1 MIITFEQLQQST
13 GYNKPAEVANLL
25 TRNNIKYLRGKNGRP
40 AEPASVDHRADP
52 WPTLARPDAER
63 GRAGRA
69 AREQSPACRHW
80 PHIARASLLLTR

>member
-40 AEPASVDHRADP
+40 FTTLDALNVALGIKDQV
-52 WPTLARPDAER
+52 PTVTEN
-63 GRAGRA
+63 
-69 AREQSPACRHW
+69 
-80 PHIARASLLLTR
+80 LTPKIEL